1 MEKVCHIVS
10 MKFKNEYPPLSFDR
24 EVHGELGAHFA
35 ELVDEVL
42 RLHGRVVSLRKS
54 SEVGN
59 STQVIVLASIVL
71 AAEPPTV
78 ARIARSLGYSRQ
90 AIQKVADGLVAEGY
104 AVYADNPYHKKSR
117 NLMPTEAGQ
126 KAYELANQGSAE
138 WTRRISDGLD
148 IEKLK
153 LTLDTLRQVRHR
165 LEKDQVVHPQRNRGE
180 S

>member
-1 MEKVCHIVS
+1 MSVKHES
-10 MKFKNEYPPLSFDR
+10 GYSPLPFNR

-42 RLHGRVVSLRKS
+42 RLHGRVVNLRKS

-59 STQVIVLASIVL
+59 STQVIVLAAIVL

-117 NLMPTEAGQ
+117 NLLPTEAGKQ
-126 KAYELANQGSAE
+126 AYELANQDSAE
-138 WTRRISDGLD
+138 WTRRISEGLD
-148 IEKLK
+148 VETLK
-153 LTLDTLRQVRHR
+153 LTLDTLRQLRYR
-165 LEKDQVVHPQRNRGE
+165 LEKDQVKQPQRDRRE